1 MTKII
6 RITED
11 DIRNIVKESI
21 SNIMEKNVLLENK
34 GMDELKLNTIIE
46 ESIKKVIG
54 NIRSARLDE
63 MARVGFI
70 NGALEVY
77 VWTDDA
83 GKIPHVHV
91 RDTNSNGD
99 EFETCVKLQENDY
112 FLHGHYT
119 DTMNNKQRK
128 EFDAFMRA
136 KPSTPKYNTNYELA
150 VEMWNLNNS
159 DVMVT
164 PPIDSE
170 GNIIIPDY
178 RNM

>member
-1 MTKII
+1 
-6 RITED
+6 
-11 DIRNIVKESI
+11 
-21 SNIMEKNVLLENK
+21 
-34 GMDELKLNTIIE
+34 MDELKFNTIIE
-46 ESIKKVIG
+46 EPIKKAIG
-54 NIRSARLDE
+54 DIRSARSDE

-91 RDTNSNGD
+91 RGTNSNGD

-119 DTMNNKQRK
+119 DTMNSKQRK

-136 KPSTPKYNTNYELA
+136 KPSTPKYDTNYELA
-150 VEMWNLNNS
+150 VEM
-159 DVMVT
+159 
-164 PPIDSE
+164 
-170 GNIIIPDY
+170 
-178 RNM
+178 

>member
-21 SNIMEKNVLLENK
+21 SNIMKKNVLLENK

-70 NGALEVY
+70 NGL
-77 VWTDDA
+77 
-83 GKIPHVHV
+83 
-91 RDTNSNGD
+91 
-99 EFETCVKLQENDY
+99 
-112 FLHGHYT
+112 
-119 DTMNNKQRK
+119 
-128 EFDAFMRA
+128 
-136 KPSTPKYNTNYELA
+136 
-150 VEMWNLNNS
+150 
-159 DVMVT
+159 
-164 PPIDSE
+164 
-170 GNIIIPDY
+170 
-178 RNM
+178 

>member
-1 MTKII
+1 
-6 RITED
+6 
-11 DIRNIVKESI
+11 
-21 SNIMEKNVLLENK
+21 
-34 GMDELKLNTIIE
+34 MDELKLNTIIE

-63 MARVGFI
+63 IARVGFI

-119 DTMNNKQRK
+119 DTMNSKQRK

-136 KPSTPKYNTNYELA
+136 KPSTPKYDTNYELA